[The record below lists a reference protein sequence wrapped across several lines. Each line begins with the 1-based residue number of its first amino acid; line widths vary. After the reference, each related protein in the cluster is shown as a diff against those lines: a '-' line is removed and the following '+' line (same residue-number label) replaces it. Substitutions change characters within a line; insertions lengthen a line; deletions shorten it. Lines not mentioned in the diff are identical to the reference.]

1 MDSVEFERLD
11 SLEGWVAVK
20 SNIFE
25 EHEPFKLGF
34 IVQWN
39 VIESKFAVTCHNR
52 TLQRQRRKAEVAPG
66 GGGGG
71 GDPQMSWAG
80 LFSVDDLRHV
90 HQQLACVADVLGGC
104 FPDLSDFEESNIWDV
119 LLLNRKSGPEG
130 DEQRDFD
137 APCRG
142 LEKYFSAAID
152 LCGRKIVLET
162 LFAQDERD
170 VDEYFENL
178 QEFRKKT
185 MQEEMSRAKGHLKE
199 WLQSHST
206 TNGMVA
212 LLGIYEQ
219 EDEAYQDLVTVAT
232 TFFQYLLQPFRDM
245 RELACLYKME
255 ILKTLEF
262 EDLGPK
268 RIAALEAE
276 AEEWRVKAEDAVA
289 SIQDITVTYFA
300 QTSKALAGMVKQMEE
315 DKKRF
320 GPAAWASA
328 APRLEKLRF
337 LLAKETLQHM
347 RAAEMCLSR
356 KKDTIKERLESLSGG
371 VQNRRTDRGSAFEDG
386 LKCDTVDQLEL
397 QFYETQLELYDA
409 KFEILKNEE
418 QLLVAQIDT
427 LRRQI
432 KELKEEVVYYDVC
445 EDPEELH
452 SMVHTAF
459 QQAEP
464 PLIRQLKRRL
474 QTLETKRGN
483 ICARRAYLRNKKDQ
497 CTEAQEQ
504 KQTAAK
510 QSSSLF
516 NQHHQVHLK
525 REKRKEEEQR
535 RKQWVDQER
544 EKTLSRLRS
553 FREKRQGQYILKTP
567 QSRRSPSEV
576 SCPSQPMS
584 IISLSPSASPDEPSS
599 IRPAPRRS
607 KTPKK
612 QQPKEIPV
620 QIFSAPPP
628 PTFTCPTAPP
638 PPPPPPPPPLPPP
651 PPAVPPPSVRAS
663 SSPKD
668 TPMPLSEKEEPP
680 FPAKNMLK
688 QNIGTM
694 DEVLASLQRGQ
705 VTLRKV
711 PAARTGTGEDPRSN
725 LMSAIR
731 QGVTLKKVVST
742 REEVPN
748 SADNELERSIK
759 AAMMRM
765 KKVAADSDDEDGG
778 DDDSQNA
785 EWDS

>member
-1 MDSVEFERLD
+1 MDSVEFDRLD

-20 SNIFE
+20 SNVFE
-25 EHEPFKLGF
+25 EQDTFKLGF

-52 TLQRQRRKAEVAPG
+52 TLQRQKRKAEVAV
-66 GGGGG
+66 

-80 LFSVDDLRHV
+80 LFSVNDLKHI
-90 HQQLACVADVLGGC
+90 HQQLTCVADILGAC
-104 FPDLSDFEESNIWDV
+104 FPDVSEFEDSNIWD
-119 LLLNRKSGPEG
+119 LLFLNRRSGPED
-130 DEQRDFD
+130 DEDRDFD
-137 APCRG
+137 TPCRK
-142 LEKYFSAAID
+142 LEKYFSTAID

-162 LFAQDERD
+162 LFTQDERD
-170 VDEYFENL
+170 VEEYFENL
-178 QEFRKKT
+178 QEFKKKT
-185 MQEEMSRAKGHLKE
+185 MQEEMSRAKSYLRQL
-199 WLQSHST
+199 LQSHS
-206 TNGMVA
+206 NADRMVA
-212 LLGIYEQ
+212 LLSIYEE

-255 ILKTLEF
+255 ILKSLEF

-268 RIAALEAE
+268 RIAALEKE
-276 AEEWRVKAEDAVA
+276 AEEWRMKAEDAAA
-289 SIQDITVTYFA
+289 SIQDITVTYFT
-300 QTSKALAGMVKQMEE
+300 QTSKALAGMLKQMEE
-315 DKKRF
+315 DRRRF

-356 KKDTIKERLESLSGG
+356 KKDTIRERMGSLPGKL
-371 VQNRRTDRGSAFEDG
+371 QNQKADSKCAFEDG
-386 LKCDTVDQLEL
+386 EQQDTVDQLEL
-397 QFYETQLELYDA
+397 QFYETQLELYDT

-427 LRRQI
+427 LRRQM

-445 EDPEELH
+445 EDPEELQ
-452 SMVHTAF
+452 SMVHTGI
-459 QQAEP
+459 QQS
-464 PLIRQLKRRL
+464 PLVTQLRRRL
-474 QTLETKRGN
+474 QSLETKRGN

-497 CTEAQEQ
+497 CMDAHEQ
-504 KQTAAK
+504 KQLAAK
-510 QSSSLF
+510 QSSVVF
-516 NQHHQVHLK
+516 KQHHQVHLK

-567 QSRRSPSEV
+567 QSRMSSSEV
-576 SCPSQPMS
+576 PCPSQPMS
-584 IISLSPSASPDEPSS
+584 IISLSPSASSEEPNS

-607 KTPKK
+607 KPPKK
-612 QQPKEIPV
+612 QQLKDIPV
-620 QIFSAPPP
+620 QIYSMPPP

-638 PPPPPPPPPLPPP
+638 PPPPPPPPLLPFATPPP
-651 PPAVPPPSVRAS
+651 PVQASPSPGDA
-663 SSPKD
+663 
-668 TPMPLSEKEEPP
+668 PMPLSEYKDPP
-680 FPAKNMLK
+680 FPAKNTLK

-705 VTLRKV
+705 IKLRKAPSTRTDT
-711 PAARTGTGEDPRSN
+711 PAEDPRSS

-731 QGVTLKKVVST
+731 QGVTLKKVVPA
-742 REEVPN
+742 RAEVP
-748 SADNELERSIK
+748 SSGDNELERSIK

-765 KKVAADSDDEDGG
+765 KKVAADSDEEDRG
-778 DDDSQNA
+778 DDDMQSTD
-785 EWDS
+785 WDS